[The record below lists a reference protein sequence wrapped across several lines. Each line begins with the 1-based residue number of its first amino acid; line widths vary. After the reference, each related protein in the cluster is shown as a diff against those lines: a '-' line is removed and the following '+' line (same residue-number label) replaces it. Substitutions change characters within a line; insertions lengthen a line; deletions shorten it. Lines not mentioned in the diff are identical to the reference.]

1 MNKSPTES
9 PAIHDSNSDKW
20 SPAGFTHLCWS
31 PWTSLKLQAW
41 GQTQAGL
48 TDLAERAG
56 GSTKTRKFILFM
68 QLNLNIFWLQAPPL
82 FSFFFFFFCLS
93 NLFWVVIPCY
103 KSLSHLRVLLLKK
116 HFIKHIFCH
125 LLYQGKILK
134 CYFFHPVLL

>member
-82 FSFFFFFFCLS
+82 FSFFFFFFVKFILS
-93 NLFWVVIPCY
+93 SYTLLQKFISF
-103 KSLSHLRVLLLKK
+103 KSSFVEKTLHKT
-116 HFIKHIFCH
+116 HF
-125 LLYQGKILK
+125 LPP
-134 CYFFHPVLL
+134 PVSRKDS